1 MTYQVKKFGH
11 YRKRRYYSK
20 IDRYIELPNLIE
32 IQTKSYKKF
41 FDEGFEEVFNEIFP
55 IVSNNREMVL
65 KFNGLKFGKPKFK
78 TIQEAKEKGK
88 NYEAPLEIDIELEY
102 TDGTKKSQHVKSLY
116 FGEYPIMTSKGTFI
130 INGSEKV
137 VIAQLA
143 RSQGAFFK
151 NSIDEFTGKN
161 LSSAMIIPL
170 RGTWIE
176 IENDSNDLVHVRIDK
191 NRKLNVVTFLYSFG
205 IPQEVLDLLFG
216 NSPLYT
222 KSLTQNIATD
232 WIEASREV
240 FKKIKQGDPIS
251 NEGAKQIMGSLFFD
265 PKKYDLSKPGRYKI
279 NKKLSIATRALGFY
293 SARDLTDAKGN
304 VVIKAKEQFTHDNL
318 PILSKLIDDNM
329 LNFEFKTINF
339 GSAKLDL
346 LEIIKDIE
354 FPNETLKLIAPKR
367 TKEHNVIQISDI
379 LATFNYFL
387 NLFSGIETYDDIDD
401 LANRR
406 VRTIYELL
414 QNQVRIGL
422 TRIEKN
428 VLELM
433 NTTSDKKATIKN
445 LINSKPLLAVIK
457 EFFNTSQLC
466 QFMDQTNLLS
476 ELTNKRR
483 LTALGPNGLSRDRA
497 GVEVRDVHNSHYGRV
512 CPIETPE
519 GPNIG
524 LINNLSTYAKINE
537 LGFIETPY
545 LKVVNGK
552 VTNEIEHLMAD
563 EENNHYIGQANIKLN
578 KNNEIVD
585 KEVIARLNGEIT
597 LIEANKLSYVDVSAK
612 QLISIATS
620 CIPFI
625 ENDDANRALMGANMQ
640 RQAIPLLRPEA
651 PLVGTGVEYAIARD
665 SGLSIL
671 NREDGIVKFVDG
683 TKIIVESDKDK
694 KQIRYDLISFERSNQ
709 GTCLTQIPL
718 VKEGQKV
725 EKDQLLT
732 DGPSMEK
739 GELALGQNVLVGFT
753 TWNGYNYEDAIIISE
768 RLVKDDVYTSLH
780 IEEYTIECCETKL
793 GEEEI
798 TRDIPNVSEN
808 SKKYL
813 DEDGIVLV
821 GTEVKE
827 GDILVGKV
835 TPKGQVEAL
844 AEEKILYSLFA
855 DKSRSVKDSSLRVP
869 IGGAGIVQ
877 SIKILSK
884 KDGDELNNEVL
895 KIIKVYIVQKRKIQ
909 EGDKIAGRHGNKGVI
924 SKILPVE
931 DMPYLADGTPLDLM
945 LNPLGVPSRM
955 NIGQILELHLGL
967 AAKKLNIHVA
977 TPVFEGMSI
986 EELSTVMQEANI
998 PEDGKFEIFD
1008 GKTGE
1013 KFDQKISVGYMYMLK
1028 LSHMVE
1034 DKIHSRNI
1042 GPYSLITQQPL
1053 GGKAQN
1059 GGQRFGEMEVWALEA
1074 YGAAHLLQ
1082 ELLTIK
1088 SDDIK
1093 GRTKTYESIVW
1104 KEKIPKPSTPESFLV
1119 LTRELKALGID
1130 VKIDRNITDD
1140 INYDKSDYLED
1151 VQFGE
1156 EGERS
1161 YE

>member
-1 MTYQVKKFGH
+1 MQKLQIIEAIEKMSVLELNDLVKAIEEKFGVTAAAPTAVAGNTEAAAEAKAPTEVSVLLKNAGTNKIAVIKEVCTITGLGLMQGKQLVDKLPAALKEKIKPEEAEEIAKRLKDLGAEVEVKSSGGKMTYQVKKFGH

-151 NSIDEFTGKN
+151 NSIDEFT
-161 LSSAMIIPL
+161 
-170 RGTWIE
+170 
-176 IENDSNDLVHVRIDK
+176 
-191 NRKLNVVTFLYSFG
+191 
-205 IPQEVLDLLFG
+205 
-216 NSPLYT
+216 
-222 KSLTQNIATD
+222 
-232 WIEASREV
+232 ASREV

-265 PKKYDLSKPGRYKI
+265 PKKYDLSNPGRYKI

-304 VVIKAKEQFTHDNL
+304 VVIKAQEQFTHDNL

-339 GSAKLDL
+339 GSVKLDL

-671 NREDGIVKFVDG
+671 NREDGVVKFVDG

-718 VKEGQKV
+718 VKEGQRV

-739 GELALGQNVLVGFT
+739 GELALGQNVLV
-753 TWNGYNYEDAIIISE
+753 DAIIISE

-895 KIIKVYIVQKRKIQ
+895 KVIKVYIVQKRKIQ

-1093 GRTKTYESIVW
+1093 GRTKTYESIV
-1104 KEKIPKPSTPESFLV
+1104 
-1119 LTRELKALGID
+1119 
-1130 VKIDRNITDD
+1130 
-1140 INYDKSDYLED
+1140 
-1151 VQFGE
+1151 
-1156 EGERS
+1156 
-1161 YE
+1161 